1 MTKITTLIE
10 NNSDYNN
17 KLINEHGLSLLIE
30 TKDNRYLFDTGQ
42 TSDFLKNANALNI
55 NLNNLNGIILSH
67 GHYDH
72 TGGVIDLLKTHTN
85 INNLYISKY
94 FNNNKYKKLNN
105 GSYKYNGIP
114 FNLHQIESLIH
125 TKKIDSDMYKLCS
138 NIYIFSNFTMT
149 NKYEI
154 LNENMLIKSN
164 KEYIIDTFKDEI
176 SICINTSKG
185 IVIIAGCSHRGIIN
199 IINSIKNKL
208 NKKVRGIIGGT
219 HLIHCNSKR
228 LQFTLNELTNLNLE
242 FLAVSHCTGS
252 ENINILKE
260 TFKDKF
266 ILNNTGKTII
276 ID

>member
-1 MTKITTLIE
+1 MIKITTLIE
-10 NNSDYNN
+10 NNANDNK

-42 TSDFLKNANALNI
+42 TSDFLKNAYVLNI
-55 NLNNLNGIILSH
+55 NLNNLDGVILSH

-72 TGGVIDLLKTHTN
+72 TGGIKELLKKHTN

-94 FNNNKYKKLNN
+94 FSNNKYKKLND
-105 GSYKYNGIP
+105 GTYKYNGIP
-114 FNLHQIESLIH
+114 FDLKEIESLIC
-125 TKKIDSDMYKLCS
+125 TKKINSDMYKLCD
-138 NIYIFSNFTMT
+138 NIYIFSNFKIT

-154 LNENMLIKSN
+154 LNENMLIKNN
-164 KEYIIDTFKDEI
+164 KGYIIDKFKDEI
-176 SICINTSKG
+176 AMCINTDKG
-185 IVIIAGCSHRGIIN
+185 IIIIAGCSHRGIIN
-199 IINSIKNKL
+199 IVNSIKNKL

-228 LQFTLNELTNLNLE
+228 LQFTLNELKKLNLE